1 MTQTRRIDDDTLSD
15 YLVQHLLGSHSGLN
29 MFRAAASTW
38 KGTEHERALKDI
50 AGQILE
56 DQERLERLIREVG
69 GRVPVSA
76 RAVGVAAR
84 VGGRLNPVNALRSRG
99 SGWTQVELDLLQGAL
114 QGKAGM
120 WHVLADLAPH
130 DPRIDESEM
139 RELDDAAQR
148 QQAEVQRIAAAV
160 LQEQFLRA

>member
-1 MTQTRRIDDDTLSD
+1 M
-15 YLVQHLLGSHSGLN
+15 
-29 MFRAAASTW
+29 
-38 KGTEHERALKDI
+38 
-50 AGQILE
+50 
-56 DQERLERLIREVG
+56 
-69 GRVPVSA
+69 
-76 RAVGVAAR
+76 
-84 VGGRLNPVNALRSRG
+84 NALRSRG

-120 WHVLADLAPH
+120 WHVLAELAPH

-139 RELDDAAQR
+139 RELYDAAQR